1 MQQSKSEI
9 ALTGNSSFDV
19 DNWIARLM
27 ISANEV
33 ADQIMID
40 SAVDNALRANY
51 AAFDGTFGV
60 PIPQAELMSSH
71 YGSFGQKVTGMSP
84 RTSQCLPYSYTNR
97 PKTQPLQRHEGPIP
111 GATQME
117 NSLYN
122 NFNSDESIHAPP
134 KTPSSEQLL
143 VSWFLVG
150 IRTEWKYLICTEW
163 NYLIIHRHR
172 RRFRRIRKNSKHQG
186 RRPTI

>member
-1 MQQSKSEI
+1 MDSISYYTYDLAECNRVMYEMQQRKSEI

-51 AAFDGTFGV
+51 TAFDNRYGV

-71 YGSFGQKVTGMSP
+71 YGSFGHKIIGMSP
-84 RTSQCLPYSYTNR
+84 RTSQCLPYSYTTR
-97 PKTQPLQRHEGPIP
+97 PKTQPLQRHEGSIP
-111 GATQME
+111 G
-117 NSLYN
+117 SSPVGN
-122 NFNSDESIHAPP
+122 NLDEELRDEETMYPPP

-143 VSWFLVG
+143 VSSIL
-150 IRTEWKYLICTEW
+150 
-163 NYLIIHRHR
+163 
-172 RRFRRIRKNSKHQG
+172 
-186 RRPTI
+186 